1 MTRPFLSSLVLA
13 SILAVGIA
21 PMNRWLARR
30 LGHPGL
36 TTFLTTFGSVL
47 ALAAVIA
54 FVGIAFTGELRSTYD
69 SLNRKSLEQG
79 GWPQLVESTTERI
92 ADALASRVH
101 LDKEEIRTRFTE
113 GLKSSA
119 RYLLD
124 HIGAAVGG
132 VTATIFTLIF
142 TTVFLYILLRRGD
155 ELFARVIQFS
165 PLDSAVTARL
175 LGTILNTVSASVNGV
190 LAVAA
195 AQGLA
200 LSFGFWMADVRSP
213 LLWGM
218 VGGVASLIPLL
229 GCPLVW
235 VPVVVAFAFMG
246 AWWKVVFLSVWGA
259 LIVGSIDNIVRPLVV
274 SASTKLHPL
283 LMAIAALGGTYAF
296 GVLGILLGPLVVSV
310 AGALVVEIQTEL
322 EAARANEIS
331 TA

>member
-1 MTRPFLSSLVLA
+1 
-13 SILAVGIA
+13 
-21 PMNRWLARR
+21 
-30 LGHPGL
+30 
-36 TTFLTTFGSVL
+36 
-47 ALAAVIA
+47 
-54 FVGIAFTGELRSTYD
+54 
-69 SLNRKSLEQG
+69 
-79 GWPQLVESTTERI
+79 
-92 ADALASRVH
+92 
-101 LDKEEIRTRFTE
+101 
-113 GLKSSA
+113 
-119 RYLLD
+119 
-124 HIGAAVGG
+124 
-132 VTATIFTLIF
+132 
-142 TTVFLYILLRRGD
+142 LRRGD

-165 PLDSAVTARL
+165 PLDAAVTARL